1 VITINIDPIIFQ
13 IGPVAVRW
21 YGLMYVVGFMVGMW
35 VAGLYAPIRRITED
49 DLWYLFWPSVIA
61 GLLGA
66 RIYYVLQSLDRA
78 DYLHE
83 PWRVLATWEGGMAFY
98 GAVFAIVP
106 TIFIAAR
113 RRGMDVWSL
122 LDAAAFFAVI
132 GQAIGRIGNIINGD
146 IVGFR
151 TDLPW
156 GFAYI
161 HPNSFVPLSS
171 TDPGACVR
179 GVPCQPAAVYELLF
193 NLVLFLLM
201 WRMRNSLRKPGSMF
215 TFWLVGYSIGQIV
228 LFTMRANDV
237 LFLGLKQAQ
246 ITAIVVILACIPL
259 AWYLSRRATP
269 EPVAETPVEPEES
282 GDDASPDAPAGSPA
296 G

>member
-35 VAGLYAPIRRITED
+35 AAGLYAPIRRLTDD
-49 DLWYLFWPSVIA
+49 DLWYVFWPSVIA

-66 RIYYVLQSLDRA
+66 RLYYVLQSLDKA
-78 DYLHE
+78 DYLRE
-83 PWRVLATWEGGMAFY
+83 PWRVFATWEGGMAFY
-98 GAVFAIVP
+98 GAVFAVVP
-106 TIFIAAR
+106 TIYFAAR
-113 RRGMDVWSL
+113 RRGIDFWSVW
-122 LDAAAFFAVI
+122 DAAAIFAVV
-132 GQAIGRIGNIINGD
+132 GQAFGRVGNIINGD

-156 GFAYI
+156 GFVYVN
-161 HPNSFVPLSS
+161 PNSFVPLSS
-171 TDPGACVR
+171 ADPMACVR
-179 GVPCQPAAVYELLF
+179 GVPCQPAALYELLF

-201 WRMRNSLRKPGSMF
+201 WRMRYTLKKPGSMF
-215 TFWLVGYSIGQIV
+215 VFWLVGYSLGQLL
-228 LFTMRANDV
+228 LFTVRANEE

-246 ITAIVVILACIPL
+246 LTAIVVIIACIPL
-259 AWYLSRRATP
+259 AWYLSRRRNP
-269 EPVAETPVEPEES
+269 EPAAMPVEPAER
-282 GDDASPDAPAGSPA
+282 GDDATPDAPAGA